1 LHKNDQ
7 LHDQPRHG
15 NASINPVVLAV
26 TAFVTFGW
34 TKKDSLTERFQTACD
49 AARRL
54 FLNKTLA
61 TTRQGLFSALG
72 QSGAQLLKPIRA
84 ELIEQHKR
92 RFEPPKVATIPA
104 ASSGSTTGAKHG
116 K

>member
-1 LHKNDQ
+1 MPHQDNDNLCTPLQDLKSLLELFPADQ

-34 TKKDSLTERFQTACD
+34 TKKDSLTDRFHTACD

-54 FLNKTLA
+54 FPNKTLA
-61 TTRQGLFSALG
+61 TTRQGRFSALG
-72 QSGAQLLKPIRA
+72 QCGAQLLKLIRA
-84 ELIEQHKR
+84 ELIE
-92 RFEPPKVATIPA
+92 
-104 ASSGSTTGAKHG
+104 
-116 K
+116 